1 MLVAPTT
8 RMWIVTWGAKGC
20 VAAPL
25 PVAQQTQGAVV
36 ACRERK
42 KAKVGELQGMVT
54 ALSDK
59 LQELTTA
66 RNLNSQLRE
75 RNRAL
80 AQVHPHP
87 ACSVAVLPL

>member
-1 MLVAPTT
+1 MSLRTA
-8 RMWIVTWGAKGC
+8 GKGVGLSSTLIAMHTVSLEC
-20 VAAPL
+20 R
-25 PVAQQTQGAVV
+25 GGN
-36 ACRERK
+36 RERK

-66 RNLNSQLRE
+66 RNLNAQLRK

-80 AQVHPHP
+80 AQVRAPP
-87 ACSVAVLPL
+87 LPSFLSCS

>member
-1 MLVAPTT
+1 MSLRTA
-8 RMWIVTWGAKGC
+8 GKG
-20 VAAPL
+20 VGLSSTLIAMHTVSLEPR
-25 PVAQQTQGAVV
+25 GGN
-36 ACRERK
+36 RERK

-66 RNLNSQLRE
+66 RNLNAALRE

-80 AQVHPHP
+80 AQV
-87 ACSVAVLPL
+87 PLLLLMAQ